1 MTTPAHPVRN
11 FKLDESF
18 SDKLLGKISNTRT
31 VLFLWLGL
39 FVLTIM
45 SSELDMRSLIT
56 AFIAWLGGL
65 VTARLDTVIR
75 EERNRK
81 NNARIF

>member
-1 MTTPAHPVRN
+1 MSNQPFASIRIN
-11 FKLDESF
+11 EYESL
-18 SDKLLGKISNTRT
+18 SDKFLGKISNPNII
-31 VLFLWLGL
+31 LLIWFGL
-39 FVLTIM
+39 FILTIL
-45 SSELDMRSLIT
+45 SSNMEMRSLSS

-65 VTARLDTVIR
+65 VTARLDYIIR

>member
-1 MTTPAHPVRN
+1 MSNLPFASIRINEH
-11 FKLDESF
+11 ESL
-18 SDKLLGKISNTRT
+18 SDKFLGKISNPNIIL
-31 VLFLWLGL
+31 VIWFGL
-39 FVLTIM
+39 FILTILSTNM
-45 SSELDMRSLIT
+45 EMRSLAS

-65 VTARLDTVIR
+65 VTARLDYIIR

>member
-1 MTTPAHPVRN
+1 MTTPAHPVRT
-11 FKLDESF
+11 FQFDESF

-39 FVLTIM
+39 FVLTIL